1 MNSAPNAFLTPAPLK
16 KNPPARPSGLS
27 RLAALLANPRP
38 SSSAHAIPETARI
51 RTTVSA
57 LPSLDAT
64 RAYVSSLQ
72 TAYDKSPSSSS
83 SSPTAQA
90 RDLHK
95 QLSTERGEEQTL
107 NDMAF
112 ESHELTY
119 PELLARDAAL
129 GREEVERVRLKAE
142 ELGRADTEAYG
153 RWEGEV
159 FAGIYGR
166 VSEEVGAGVEGLGVV
181 EEVGAGAVAALVDGD
196 GKGAGASGGAGG
208 GSGLVKINARTGE
221 VIVVDGLA
229 PAGAGAGAAAPPPN
243 PNPAPSANNQPS
255 ATKSLDAI
263 LHPLALLS
271 EATKALLTLHS
282 HISARHSLLAATVAD
297 RDARYARA
305 QLAPLEFLV
314 AFDALENPG
323 AADKE
328 DAEKAKDADGSDGSA
343 ADPKEKLRS
352 LQRHFTS
359 ARLGAAARAAAEE
372 EARAR
377 QTWQRVEAWMEAGL
391 AAAGRWVED
400 VVGAVQQ
407 VVAGGQEG
415 EDAKGL
421 LERAEAGAGEV
432 AAAAKALVRGFW
444 QAEVLLNE
452 AEFRISVAEARGQFW
467 DKGGG
472 GEGEDVVRKL
482 EEERRVEDGLLR
494 EELRARVEAVEREQV
509 ERVGEVVRKVRGRLA
524 GLDE

>member
-16 KNPPARPSGLS
+16 TNPPARPSGLS

-142 ELGRADTEAYG
+142 ELGRADTEA
-153 RWEGEV
+153 
-159 FAGIYGR
+159 
-166 VSEEVGAGVEGLGVV
+166 
-181 EEVGAGAVAALVDGD
+181 
-196 GKGAGASGGAGG
+196 GGAGG

-229 PAGAGAGAAAPPPN
+229 PAGAGAAAPPPN

-255 ATKSLDAI
+255 AMKSLDAI

-400 VVGAVQQ
+400 VVGAVQE

-432 AAAAKALVRGFW
+432 TAAAKGLVRGFW

-452 AEFRISVAEARGQFW
+452 AEFRISVAEARGQSW

-509 ERVGEVVRKVRGRLA
+509 ERVSEVVRKVRGRLA
-524 GLDE
+524 GLDG